1 MWARLTLIRHRT
13 PGGPEARAERPG
25 RPHRPRGSRPQ
36 PQKELAPM
44 TRIVLELQSLT
55 RFTASMANL
64 KQYLRVGE
72 AAEFLGVSPSTVRNW
87 ERSGKLRAHKLPQ
100 NGYRLFLKADLE
112 AVLRDVKDSG
122 TASRNLKRA
131 PRGKRA

>member
-1 MWARLTLIRHRT
+1 
-13 PGGPEARAERPG
+13 
-25 RPHRPRGSRPQ
+25 
-36 PQKELAPM
+36 
-44 TRIVLELQSLT
+44 
-55 RFTASMANL
+55 MANL